1 MQERT
6 SVLLQ
11 ATPPAMARPRL
22 PGGFGPLCQASRTW
36 MGGEETRGP
45 RLPRA
50 ASPAWDQCPDL
61 PLTSCLTTDQ
71 LLTHTP
77 FFLSV
82 KWG

>member
-6 SVLLQ
+6 SVLVQ

-36 MGGEETRGP
+36 MGGEETGGL

-50 ASPAWDQCPDL
+50 ASLRLCHLLPDCGSV
-61 PLTSCLTTDQ
+61 TNSCLI
-71 LLTHTP
+71 
-77 FFLSV
+77 FLIC
-82 KWG
+82 

>member
-6 SVLLQ
+6 SVLVQ

-36 MGGEETRGP
+36 MGSEETHGP

-50 ASPAWDQCPDL
+50 ASLPGISAQICHLPAA
-61 PLTSCLTTDQ
+61 
-71 LLTHTP
+71 
-77 FFLSV
+77 
-82 KWG
+82 